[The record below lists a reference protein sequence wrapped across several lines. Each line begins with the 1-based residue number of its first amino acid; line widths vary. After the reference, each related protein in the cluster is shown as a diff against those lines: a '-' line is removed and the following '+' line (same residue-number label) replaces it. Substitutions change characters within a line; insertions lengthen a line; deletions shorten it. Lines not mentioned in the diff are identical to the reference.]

1 MSSPEIVS
9 APRSRVRIGLGAAVV
24 LVLLALGVSIAVA
37 AVGSHGETTVIST
50 SSPRARTSPIPGS
63 SGGPSTNGSADEI
76 YVHVLGQVTKPGL
89 YVLRDGDRAV
99 DAVAA
104 AGGYT
109 ATADRSQLNLA
120 RPLVDG
126 EQIIVAAVGEAPAAS
141 GAPASGASG
150 GKVNLNTADE
160 TSLETLPRVGPALA
174 GRILEWRKTNGR
186 FSSVEDLMSVSGIGQ
201 KTFDGLKDRVTV

>member
-1 MSSPEIVS
+1 VSSPEIVP

-37 AVGSHGETTVIST
+37 ALGSHGETTVISR
-50 SSPRARTSPIPGS
+50 SSPRAWTSPVPGS
-63 SGGPSTNGSADEI
+63 TGNPSASGSADEI

-109 ATADRSQLNLA
+109 ATADRTQLNLA

-126 EQIIVAAVGEAPAAS
+126 EQIVVPAQGEAPAAS
-141 GAPASGASG
+141 GAPVPGSSGA
-150 GKVNLNTADE
+150 KVNLNTADE
-160 TSLETLPRVGPALA
+160 TALETLPRVGPALA
-174 GRILEWRKTNGR
+174 GRILDWRKTNGR
-186 FSSVEDLMSVSGIGQ
+186 FTSVQDLMSVSGIGQ
-201 KTFDGLKDRVTV
+201 KTFDGLKDLVTV